1 MPSWFSLFDLRLV
14 GASFVI
20 NGKLP
25 GVFARVVRRCVLG
38 LLART
43 RGAVGFVLVV
53 IGTGCACSPSV
64 AACSPSVV
72 GSCLPATIV
81 SMAFLISLIAL
92 VFYFFL
98 NAAGFE
104 ATRPLLSSCAVVRSV
119 LGVDSAADI
128 NQTTLTCGKLV
139 FLARKNSC
147 FCSGPSLDHYTMHRC
162 RAGPTRGGLLP
173 AGRRPPLCPAA
184 PLGVCS
190 NRNGGREKNGRP
202 TCLDQLCLCGTN

>member
-1 MPSWFSLFDLRLV
+1 MLFGSVASTGMMPSWFSLFDLRLV

-64 AACSPSVV
+64 AACSPSVA

-92 VFYFFL
+92 VFYFF
-98 NAAGFE
+98 FK
-104 ATRPLLSSCAVVRSV
+104 RCRLSSH
-119 LGVDSAADI
+119 SAATVSLCCCSFSVGSW
-128 NQTTLTCGKLV
+128 QFCGYK
-139 FLARKNSC
+139 
-147 FCSGPSLDHYTMHRC
+147 
-162 RAGPTRGGLLP
+162 
-173 AGRRPPLCPAA
+173 
-184 PLGVCS
+184 S
-190 NRNGGREKNGRP
+190 NDADVR
-202 TCLDQLCLCGTN
+202 